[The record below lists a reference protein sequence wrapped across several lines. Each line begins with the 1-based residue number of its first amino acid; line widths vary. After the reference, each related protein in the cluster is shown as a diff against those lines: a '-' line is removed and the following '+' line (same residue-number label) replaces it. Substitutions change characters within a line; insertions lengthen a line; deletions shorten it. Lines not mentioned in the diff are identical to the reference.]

1 MAQRRAI
8 RWESFV
14 AILSAANAL
23 SEGSLVVSSADLLY
37 AIAGLSSAILASNQS
52 GFCLSLAKGVY
63 SWVIDGLTDVIP
75 SLVGAPC
82 RADPQNI
89 SDGVGKVLTQVWHW
103 CPGSIYTGPSLL
115 LGAVDSF
122 GLEVHLAANQGA
134 VGVAVITV
142 VTACCEDKVK
152 QGSSL

>member
-63 SWVIDGLTDVIP
+63 S
-75 SLVGAPC
+75 
-82 RADPQNI
+82 
-89 SDGVGKVLTQVWHW
+89 
-103 CPGSIYTGPSLL
+103 
-115 LGAVDSF
+115 
-122 GLEVHLAANQGA
+122 
-134 VGVAVITV
+134 
-142 VTACCEDKVK
+142 
-152 QGSSL
+152 